1 VRRGLARW
9 FFLNADGKFGSDC
22 AVRFFL
28 TLAILLFLTPSA
40 RAEALPP
47 TDPNSDLHLHIALD
61 PNEQSGKASAALR
74 VHASREVLWRV
85 LTSCAEALEIVPGL
99 KVCDVEESAPDESWQ
114 RIRQVMDYSWYV
126 PRVNFE
132 VRANYTKPSAISF
145 EKIAGDRLR
154 LRGSWSL
161 QSDGDYTVAY
171 YDLDFAPGFWVP
183 RWFVR
188 SALKR
193 DLPVMLRALR
203 AHAEAAQET
212 STK

>member
-1 VRRGLARW
+1 
-9 FFLNADGKFGSDC
+9 
-22 AVRFFL
+22 VRFIL
-28 TLAILLFLTPSA
+28 PLAMLWLAMPSA
-40 RAEALPP
+40 HAESLPA
-47 TDPNSDLHLHIALD
+47 TDPDGDLHLRIALD
-61 PNEQSGKASAALR
+61 PNEQSGKASASLR
-74 VHASREVLWRV
+74 VHASREILWRV
-85 LTSCAEALEIVPGL
+85 LTSCAEALQIVPGL

-161 QSDGDYTVAY
+161 QSDGDYTVAR

-212 STK
+212 SLK

>member
-1 VRRGLARW
+1 MNAGRRIE
-9 FFLNADGKFGSDC
+9 SDC
-22 AVRFFL
+22 AVRLIL
-28 TLAILLFLTPSA
+28 TLAILLCVMASGRAGAVPSA
-40 RAEALPP
+40 DA
-47 TDPNSDLHLHIALD
+47 DSDLHLRISLD
-61 PNEQSGKASAALR
+61 PNEQGGKASAALR
-74 VHASREVLWRV
+74 VHASRDVLWRV
-85 LTSCAEALEIVPGL
+85 LTSCAEALQIVPGL

-212 STK
+212 SAK

>member
-1 VRRGLARW
+1 
-9 FFLNADGKFGSDC
+9 
-22 AVRFFL
+22 VRFII
-28 TLAILLFLTPSA
+28 TLAMLLLVMSSVH
-40 RAEALPP
+40 AEAAPAA
-47 TDPNSDLHLHIALD
+47 DPDRELHLNIALD

-74 VHASREVLWRV
+74 VHASREVLWSV
-85 LTSCAEALEIVPGL
+85 LTSCAQALEIVPGL
-99 KVCDVEESAPDESWQ
+99 KLCVVQETAPDATWQ

-132 VRANYTKPSAISF
+132 VRADYTKPSAIVF
-145 EKIAGDRLR
+145 EKVAGDHLR

-161 QSDGDYTVAY
+161 ESDGDYTVAHY
-171 YDLDFAPGFWVP
+171 TLDFAPGFWVP

-203 AHAEAAQET
+203 AHAEAAQEANA
-212 STK
+212 K

>member
-1 VRRGLARW
+1 MNAGGGIESDYRVRFIFIPAMLVFLLASIRVEAVPTATATTP
-9 FFLNADGKFGSDC
+9 ADGDF
-22 AVRFFL
+22 
-28 TLAILLFLTPSA
+28 
-40 RAEALPP
+40 
-47 TDPNSDLHLHIALD
+47 HLRIALD
-61 PNEQSGKASAALR
+61 QNEQGGKASAALR

-85 LTSCAEALEIVPGL
+85 LTSCTEALEIVPGL
-99 KVCDVEESAPDESWQ
+99 KSCVVEESAPDDSWQ

-126 PRVNFE
+126 PRLNFE
-132 VRANYTKPSAISF
+132 VRANYTKPSEISF
-145 EKIAGDRLR
+145 QKIAGDRLR

-161 QSDGDYTVAY
+161 QSDGDYTVAH

-203 AHAEAAQET
+203 AHAEAAQDAVG
-212 STK
+212 K

>member
-1 VRRGLARW
+1 M
-9 FFLNADGKFGSDC
+9 
-22 AVRFFL
+22 RFIL
-28 TLAILLFLTPSA
+28 TLVALLFVMPCA
-40 RAEALPP
+40 RAGALPAA
-47 TDPNSDLHLHIALD
+47 DSDGDLHLRIMLD
-61 PNEQSGKASAALR
+61 PNEQGGKASAALR
-74 VHASREVLWRV
+74 VHASREVLWSV
-85 LTSCAEALEIVPGL
+85 LTSCAEALQIVPGL

-114 RIRQVMDYSWYV
+114 RIRQVMDYSWYA
-126 PRVNFE
+126 PRVNFV

-145 EKIAGDRLR
+145 EKIAGDNLR

-193 DLPVMLRALR
+193 DLPIMLRALR

-212 STK
+212 DAK